1 MNKHKIL
8 LISLVAIFF
17 GIQGCS
23 WHHADISALS
33 NAQQDY
39 YKRLGDMLSDKQQT
53 LNLAFDNMQQADS
66 KHRRELLQWAR
77 DIRKT
82 DILLHGDVGVA
93 GNENLF
99 LMQLASITLAD
110 QYQPVSEIDQA
121 QVKSL
126 KELYDKIKE
135 AVKVLAK
142 NNDVLVKYL
151 GSKES
156 EFALQSLDMASVV
169 QIISAVRKAQED
181 LGKTEKRTDDERKKE
196 QEQILKG
203 AEQARETLL
212 KVISH

>member
-8 LISLVAIFF
+8 LISLVTIFF

-23 WHHADISALS
+23 WHRADISALS
-33 NAQQDY
+33 KAQQDY
-39 YKRLGDMLSDKQQT
+39 YKRLGDMLSDKQPT

-66 KHRRELLQWAR
+66 KHRRELLKWAR

-82 DILLHGDVGVA
+82 DMLLHGDVGVT
-93 GNENLF
+93 GNEKLF

-110 QYQPVSEIDQA
+110 QYQPFSEIDQA

-126 KELYDKIKE
+126 KELYDKVKE

-142 NNDVLVKYL
+142 NNDILVKYL

-156 EFALQSLDMASVV
+156 EFALQSLDMASIV
-169 QIISAVRKAQED
+169 QVIATVRKAQED
-181 LGKTEKRTDDERKKE
+181 LGKTEKRTDEERKKE

-203 AEQARETLL
+203 AEQARETLF